1 MIDPKTNPTV
11 DLGTRI
17 SPRVRLGR
25 RTTIPKDIF
34 FGHAPFP
41 LFVVAATAALL
52 TGFAG
57 NVPFPPF
64 TIAAAADT
72 PRSVQGAIAFP
83 QPTATGIGQIVNS
96 GSAIATLPTPN
107 IVSAGETVATSTASI
122 AFPSVTVSGE
132 MVSGSGFAGA
142 IAFPQPTVAGVG
154 QTVNSGTATLTM
166 PLFIPSGSSVAEPSL
181 SGNAAF
187 PLFVV
192 NGAAESSQTRNAAG
206 SLLMPT
212 PVALGGATVIAS
224 GQGLIPFVA
233 PSGSGTAEVIASGQ
247 GAATMPL
254 FVASGTAEGEISR
267 AATGAI
273 LFNQPAAAATA
284 GVTASGLAAIGL
296 TTPQPSG
303 TANVETDATGSA
315 TFPGFVVA
323 GTADGG
329 ASSESISATSVALR
343 TSQLQDASVMG
354 DVDWWVAGVDEKLN
368 GTEITV
374 TGGTL
379 TTSTGAPV
387 FKFNDGTTNTGDQQL
402 TSQYQFGTIVSPLI
416 TIAIP
421 AGTGRVS
428 VWVGT
433 GSSNDATFAAAF
445 GLNTTGLINFSG
457 DDRFDID
464 FAADS
469 ASTMAI
475 MLAPGSNADVGVY
488 AVSLATDAILT
499 GTPAPDILWWPTTE
513 AAGTNIYDPVN
524 GWIGFFEGTTISW
537 DTDNFLLWAGGYVR
551 NNNNALESLIETTS
565 TGTAMCW
572 VNPNDLTTDSCIFTA
587 KNNTTNE
594 GRMYFLRGDPVGNSG
609 GGTNVYK
616 GGYRT
621 SPTSGAQGVQFES
634 ANNDWQTG
642 WHHIAM
648 SFATGSEPTPRFQFW
663 KDGVLLPQA
672 NYTFYPT
679 QFPDNTLHSQG
690 NFIYGQQGNAGNPF
704 SGKLYDLRLYE
715 RELETVE
722 IQRIFDATRGVVG
735 VT

>member
-17 SPRVRLGR
+17 PPRVRLGR

-52 TGFAG
+52 SGFAG
-57 NVPFPPF
+57 NVPFPSF
-64 TIAAAADT
+64 TVATTADT
-72 PRSVQGAIAFP
+72 PRTVQSAIAFP
-83 QPTATGIGQIVNS
+83 QPAAAGVGQIVNS
-96 GSAIATLPTPN
+96 GSAIATLLTPN
-107 IVSAGETVATSTASI
+107 IVGAGETVATSTASI
-122 AFPSVTVSGE
+122 TFPSVTVFGE
-132 MVSGSGFAGA
+132 MVSGSGFVGA
-142 IAFPQPTVAGVG
+142 IAFPQPAAAGVG
-154 QTVNSGTATLTM
+154 QIVNSGIATITM
-166 PLFIPSGSSVAEPSL
+166 PLFIPSGSLVAEPSL

-187 PLFVV
+187 PPFAVS
-192 NGAAESSQTRNAAG
+192 GTAESSQIRNATG

-212 PVALGGATVIAS
+212 PVALGEATAIAS

-247 GAATMPL
+247 GTATMPL
-254 FVASGTAEGEISR
+254 FVASGTAEGEVSR
-267 AATGAI
+267 AVTGAV
-273 LFNQPAAAATA
+273 LFSQPSAAATA
-284 GVTASGLAAIGL
+284 GVTASGSAAIGL
-296 TTPQPSG
+296 ATAQPSG
-303 TANVETDATGSA
+303 TAEVQTDATGSA

-323 GTADGG
+323 GTADSG

-354 DVDWWVAGVDEKLN
+354 DVDWWIAGVDEKLN

-379 TTSTGAPV
+379 TTSTGAPI
-387 FKFNDGTTNTGDQQL
+387 FKFNDGTTNIGDQQL
-402 TSQYQFGTIVSPLI
+402 TSQYQFGTTIPPLI
-416 TIAIP
+416 TVAIP
-421 AGTGRVS
+421 AGSGRVS

-433 GSSNDATFAAAF
+433 GSSNDATFSAAF
-445 GLNTTGLINFSG
+445 GLNFTGLINFSG

-464 FAADS
+464 FVADS
-469 ASTMAI
+469 ASTLAI
-475 MLAPGSNADVGVY
+475 TLFPGSNADAGVY
-488 AVSLATDAILT
+488 AVTLATDAILT

-513 AAGTNIYDPVN
+513 AAGTNLNDPIN
-524 GWIGFFEGTTISW
+524 GWIGFFEGSTISW
-537 DTDNFLLWAGGYVR
+537 DVDNFLLWAGGYVR

-572 VNPNDLTTDSCIFTA
+572 VNPNNLTSDACIFTA

-594 GRMYFLRGDPVGNSG
+594 GRMYFLRGDPIGNSG

-621 SPTSGAQGVQFES
+621 SPTSGAQGTQFES
-634 ANNDWQTG
+634 ANNDWALG
-642 WHHIAM
+642 WNHIAM
-648 SFATGSEPTPRFQFW
+648 SFATGSEALPRFQFW
-663 KDGVLLPQA
+663 KNGVLLPQA

-679 QFPDNTLHSQG
+679 QFPDNTIHSQG

-722 IQRIFDATRGVVG
+722 VQRIFDATRGVVG